1 MLTFLIQLLVV
12 LVVLSVVWYIIRLLP
27 LPPPFQNIA
36 TIVVL
41 LIFLI
46 WLLGAVGVFPSMR
59 FRVSAI
65 DHGNESVAIVHPVA
79 MRLSTDRSRIGQ
91 LPVIASRFKPGIVR
105 HFFAAR
111 DLTCVAAP
119 AEAYCPIRPPLALL

>member
-12 LVVLSVVWYIIRLLP
+12 LVVLSIVWYIIRLIP

-59 FRVSAI
+59 FRA
-65 DHGNESVAIVHPVA
+65 SVDRNDSIAVVHPVA
-79 MRLSTDRSRIGQ
+79 MRLRTDRSRVGK
-91 LPVIASRFKPGIVR
+91 LPVLARSFEPGIVG

-111 DLTCVAAP
+111 DLTRVSAP
-119 AEAYCPIRPPLALL
+119 AEAYCPVCAALALL